1 MKPTPKLFLSGFLI
15 TLVLSQVAISSRAQ
29 TASPRGSISGSV
41 IDAATGEPLGFAN
54 VYINNTTLGTTSNAE
69 GSFLISGI
77 PFGAVE
83 LIVSFVGYE
92 SLSFSFDFQET
103 ADIGEPI
110 KLKASE
116 ATLSEIEVNSKK
128 DKKWE
133 KQLSRF
139 EKVFLGDTRFST
151 QCSILNPWVI
161 DFDEDR
167 DAGFTAFA
175 SSPIEVEN
183 KALGYKIS
191 YDLKLFTS
199 NTTSFF
205 FKGSILFKELEPVN
219 EQELQLWVN
228 NRKQAYDGSP
238 RHLFQSLLLNN
249 IQVGWL
255 QQQGF
260 TLYTDKEGFENSSV
274 RSPLF
279 KEGLGTVTEALPLAN
294 IVGASYRGGL
304 YRISAEK
311 RIEVHYLRQSG
322 NPLYTPYK
330 DLIQEVSWLEV
341 KDGFIDVTKDG
352 LNQRPD
358 RLVVSGAMSEGRV
371 SYMLPSDYQP
381 ERQTP

>member
-15 TLVLSQVAISSRAQ
+15 TLVLSQVAISSLAQ

-54 VYINNTTLGTTSNAE
+54 VYINNTTLGTTSKAE

-139 EKVFLGDTRFST
+139 E
-151 QCSILNPWVI
+151 
-161 DFDEDR
+161 
-167 DAGFTAFA
+167 
-175 SSPIEVEN
+175 
-183 KALGYKIS
+183 IS

-205 FKGSILFKELEPVN
+205 FKGSILFKELEPIN